1 MELPNQALSNAERP
15 EPRRHAARKL
25 AHDPRLHRPMTLN
38 LLIEPNRTA
47 PKILIEEPNMPT
59 ARIESDDP
67 N

>member
-1 MELPNQALSNAERP
+1 
-15 EPRRHAARKL
+15 
-25 AHDPRLHRPMTLN
+25 MTLN